1 MYKGLIKAYNDAE
14 KPGISYL
21 IAMPLRIL
29 YHFRTC
35 VEHNGKVSC
44 LLKNNTLLYDI
55 FRMKEIYTVNCLC
68 NFHFLHKSYV
78 V

>member
-21 IAMPLRIL
+21 IAMPLKIL

-35 VEHNGKVSC
+35 ENIMEKSAVYWKIIPYC
-44 LLKNNTLLYDI
+44 
-55 FRMKEIYTVNCLC
+55 MIYFEWKKFIL
-68 NFHFLHKSYV
+68 
-78 V
+78 